1 MTRPRRARA
10 YPAAMT
16 TTILVMI
23 DGLSADDLRDHPHD
37 LPTLHAV
44 AADGLRVDRLASS
57 VPATSLPGRTGI
69 VTGVPPAVHGVY
81 GNVIHDGERFRYANP
96 DDVRVPTLARR
107 ARDAGLDVAVA
118 GYGMIRPDDATTF
131 VGPWWAKEMLQRA
144 RDAEPVPADAGWLR
158 TMEAWADART
168 ARLAASGV
176 HVTTP
181 DAYGGDRLHYLMAGL
196 EGDRRLLRLAAA
208 LATDPTPP
216 DLILTEILIPDS
228 VQHVAGPR
236 TPASVWSL
244 AHADALVATLLQ
256 DLARAGRRD
265 AVNLVLLSD
274 HGHGAVQRALYPE
287 RLLPDVD
294 AAPEG
299 GALFV
304 AVEEGPTRA
313 DVEARLAAHDIVPL
327 EPSPIPLGD
336 RARIAAYAAPAGAV
350 FERAPDG
357 TPADAT
363 SGIPGYR
370 SAHGLR
376 PGTPSDDR
384 FLVAA
389 GPDVPTGRI
398 ATAEAEAVE
407 ATLATWLGLAPAGIG
422 RPLRPDGTP

>member
-1 MTRPRRARA
+1 MA
-10 YPAAMT
+10 

-44 AADGLRVDRLASS
+44 AADGLRVDRLASQ

-81 GNVIHDGERFRYANP
+81 GNVVHDGERFRYANP

-118 GYGMIRPDDATTF
+118 GYGMVRPEDATTF
-131 VGPWWAKEMLQRA
+131 AGPWWAKEMLQRA

-158 TMEAWADART
+158 TMEAADDPRL
-168 ARLAASGV
+168 ARLAADGV
-176 HVTTP
+176 HVETP
-181 DAYGGDRLHYLMAGL
+181 DAYDGDRMHYLMHGL
-196 EGDRRLLRLAAA
+196 EGDRRLLRLSAA

-244 AHADALVATLLQ
+244 AFADALVATLLQ
-256 DLARAGRRD
+256 DLDRAGRRD
-265 AVNLVLLSD
+265 AVNLMLLSD
-274 HGHGAVQRALYPE
+274 HGHGGVERALHPE
-287 RLLPDVD
+287 RLLPDHP

-304 AVEEGPTRA
+304 AVPEGPERA
-313 DVEARLAAHDIVPL
+313 DVDARLAGYGIAPL
-327 EPSPIPLGD
+327 EPSPIPVED
-336 RARIAAYAAPAGAV
+336 RARLAAYVAPAGAV
-350 FERAPDG
+350 FERAPEG
-357 TPADAT
+357 APADAT
-363 SGIPGYR
+363 SGPPGYR

-389 GPDVPTGRI
+389 GPHVPTGRL
-398 ATAEAEAVE
+398 AAADAEDVE
-407 ATLATWLGLAPAGIG
+407 ATLAAWLGLAPAGIG
-422 RPLRPDGTP
+422 RPLGDA